1 MIIKNRNRKHNFIYA
16 VGTATAVCLMTTAC
30 ACFSSADT
38 TSPQRWK
45 MGTPLTTYFAGP
57 PMTDANARQMADGGF
72 NLVWTPEPGITK
84 AQQYGLRWMLQTP
97 LLNPR
102 TAPHVFDD
110 AVKFPQLQAL
120 VERVRDNPQHYGYY
134 LIDEPTATQ
143 FDQIAKLVAYLRKE
157 SPGSLAYVN
166 LFPIYAT
173 PKQLGVADTGN
184 KVENYKEYLRQYIET
199 VKPDLLSYDHYHFGK
214 DKDGLDYFLNLGL
227 VRQAALDA
235 NLPFMNIIQ
244 ASKYGPEVRAP
255 KENELRWLN
264 NTTLAYGGQGISYF
278 VYHVGSFYQKYSD
291 DPGQMMKP
299 DGSPTPQYEAAK
311 QLNPQ
316 FVAIASQLQPLR
328 SLGAYHVGKVYEGT
342 QMLPQNAPFRLQSV
356 SANGQEAGMLLGY
369 FGDANKPNA
378 PSHVFVVNLDYKN
391 PATATLAGPGK
402 LSVFDAVRRTWTPA
416 NGTQAALTL
425 PPGGGVLV
433 RQDAG

>member
-1 MIIKNRNRKHNFIYA
+1 MIIKNRNQKKNFRHA
-16 VGTATAVCLMTTAC
+16 VRMAAAVFLMAGAC
-30 ACFSSADT
+30 ACSNSARA
-38 TSPQRWK
+38 QRWE
-45 MGTPLTTYFAGP
+45 METPLVTYFAGP
-57 PMTDANARQMADGGF
+57 PMTDASAKQMADGGF

-102 TAPHVFDD
+102 TAPYVFDD

-120 VERVRDNPQHYGYY
+120 IERVKNNPQLYGYY
-134 LIDEPTATQ
+134 LIDEPNATQ
-143 FDQIAKLVAYLRKE
+143 FDQLAKLVAYVRKE

-166 LFPIYAT
+166 LFPTYAT
-173 PKQLGVADTGN
+173 AKQLGVPDKGD
-184 KVENYKEYLRQYIET
+184 KVANYKEYLRQYIET
-199 VKPDLLSYDHYHFGK
+199 VKPDLLSYDHYHFSK
-214 DKDGLDYFLNLGL
+214 DKDGPDYFLNLGL

-235 NLPFMNIIQ
+235 DLPFMNIIQ
-244 ASKYGPEVRAP
+244 ASKYGPGIRAP

-316 FVAIASQLQPLR
+316 FVAIASQLQSLK
-328 SLGAYHVGKVYEGT
+328 SLGAYHVGKEYEGT
-342 QMLPQNAPFRLQSV
+342 RKLSGNAPFRLQAV
-356 SANGQEAGMLLGY
+356 SPNGQEAGMLLGY
-369 FGDANKPNA
+369 FGDATKPNA
-378 PSHVFVVNLDYKN
+378 PSHVFVVNLDYRN
-391 PATATLAGPGK
+391 AATTTLIGPGK
-402 LSVFDAVRRTWTPA
+402 LSTFNAVERTWTPV
-416 NGTQAALTL
+416 NGSQVALTL

-433 RQDAG
+433 RRDAG

>member
-1 MIIKNRNRKHNFIYA
+1 MPVKSKNNLSTRYA
-16 VGTATAVCLMTTAC
+16 AGLIGLTTLSLASFSC
-30 ACFSSADT
+30 AQET
-38 TSPQRWK
+38 QPTRWK
-45 MGTPLTTYFAGP
+45 MGTPLITYFAGP
-57 PMTDANARQMADGGF
+57 PMTDASAKQMADGGF
-72 NLVWTPEPGITK
+72 NLVWTPESGITK

-110 AVKFPQLQAL
+110 AVKYPQLQAL
-120 VERVRDNPQHYGYY
+120 IARVKNNPQHYGYY

-143 FDQIAKLVAYLRKE
+143 FEEIAKTVAYLRKE

-166 LFPIYAT
+166 LYPIYAT
-173 PKQLGVADTGN
+173 TKQLGVPEKGN
-184 KVENYKEYLRQYIET
+184 KVANYKEYVRQYIET
-199 VKPDLLSYDHYHFGK
+199 VKPDLLSYDHYHFHN
-214 DKDGLDYFLNLGL
+214 DKDGMEYFLNLGL

-235 NLPFMNIIQ
+235 GLPFMNIIQ

-278 VYHVGSFYQKYSD
+278 VYHVASFYQKYSD

-316 FVAIASQLQPLR
+316 FAAIASQLQSLR
-328 SLGAYHVGKVYEGT
+328 SLGAYHIGKEYEGT
-342 QMLPQNAPFRLQSV
+342 QKLPANTPFNLQATSP
-356 SANGQEAGMLLGY
+356 NGQEAGMLLGY
-369 FGDANKPNA
+369 FGTASKPDV
-378 PSHVFVVNLDYKN
+378 PSHVFVVNLDYRN
-391 PATATLAGPGK
+391 TTTTTLTGPGK
-402 LSVFDAVRRTWTPA
+402 LSTFNAVERTWT
-416 NGTQAALTL
+416 AAGGAQVTLTL
-425 PPGGGVLV
+425 PPGGGMLV
-433 RQDAG
+433 RQD

>member
-1 MIIKNRNRKHNFIYA
+1 MFAQSKTNLRARYA
-16 VGTATAVCLMTTAC
+16 ACLIGLTTLSLAS
-30 ACFSSADT
+30 FSPAQENQPS
-38 TSPQRWK
+38 RWK
-45 MGTPLTTYFAGP
+45 MGTPLVTYFAGP
-57 PMTDANARQMADGGF
+57 PMTDASAKQIADGGF
-72 NLVWTPEPGITK
+72 NLVWTPEPGLTK

-110 AVKFPQLQAL
+110 AVKYPQLQAL
-120 VERVRDNPQHYGYY
+120 IARVKDNPQLYGYY

-143 FDQIAKLVAYLRKE
+143 FEEIGKTVAYLRKE

-166 LFPIYAT
+166 LYPTYAT
-173 PKQLGVADTGN
+173 VKQLGVEEQGD
-184 KVENYKEYLRQYIET
+184 KVANYKEYLRQYIET
-199 VKPDLLSYDHYHFGK
+199 VKPDLLSYDHYHFQQG
-214 DKDGLDYFLNLGL
+214 KDGLDYFLNLGL

-316 FVAIASQLQPLR
+316 FATIASQLQPLR
-328 SLGAYHVGKVYEGT
+328 SLGAYHVGKEYEGT
-342 QMLPQNAPFRLQSV
+342 QKLPANAPFRLQATSP
-356 SANGQEAGMLLGY
+356 NGQEAGMLLGY
-369 FGDANKPNA
+369 FGNATKPNA
-378 PSHVFVVNLDYKN
+378 PSHVFVVNLDYSN
-391 PATATLAGPGK
+391 AATTTLIGPGK
-402 LSVFDAVRRTWTPA
+402 LSTFNALERTWAPV
-416 NGTQAALTL
+416 NGSQTTLTL